1 MVCPNCGTDGN
12 LCECALANMP
22 QSRAVT
28 PVTNSPVDVSLAAS
42 WPDEAARVA
51 RNPDDELAALL
62 QFLRDLTWSVTPA
75 ERPPPE
81 TPQAPPQPVD
91 PPDAFTP
98 GPTTP
103 GTWPLTGPRLWHI
116 QP

>member
-51 RNPDDELAALL
+51 RNPDAELAAL
-62 QFLRDLTWSVTPA
+62 D
-75 ERPPPE
+75 
-81 TPQAPPQPVD
+81 
-91 PPDAFTP
+91 PDAARAVRIMAGRAP
-98 GPTTP
+98 DGV
-103 GTWPLTGPRLWHI
+103 RLANDLRSSGGK
-116 QP
+116 P